1 MFFEREDLDIF
12 KFSALTRIRG
22 ISTAE
27 RSRIFIDEEIF
38 EFFIS
43 GHLDHLQDKRLSKE
57 LAKLDLEKCEAEDRE
72 VMKKGAL
79 IVAYNDPAYPEPLRR
94 LEDPPPCLYIMG
106 NTAPFEKPSVAVV
119 GSRLASVYGLAMA
132 ETLSRDLVLNGISVV
147 SGLARGI
154 DSAAHRGSLA
164 VRDAQIAVMGTG
176 IDDCYPKENK
186 VLMDSII
193 DQGGAVVT
201 EFPPKTPPFK
211 KNFPCRNRIIA
222 GLAWGT
228 LVVEA
233 TEYSGSLATA
243 RFAIETGRELFAIPH
258 NITSKGGVGPNILI
272 QKGAKLVARAE
283 DIIDEMPPF
292 MREKLS
298 RNLNPAVDDDIPDA
312 GMSEGEA
319 KVLRVLRVDAEK
331 SLDMIIESSGVQIGE
346 ILSALARLKIKG
358 LCKEW
363 PGARYTRT
371 TSERS

>member
-1 MFFEREDLDIF
+1 MDIF
-12 KFSALTRIRG
+12 KFSALTRVRG

-27 RSRIFIDEEIF
+27 RARIFLDEEVFDI
-38 EFFIS
+38 FIS

-57 LAKLDLEKCEAEDRE
+57 LAKLDLDQCEAEDRE
-72 VMKKGAL
+72 IMKQGAGIL
-79 IVAYNDPAYPEPLRR
+79 AYNDPAFPDVLRH
-94 LEDPPPCLYIMG
+94 LEDPPPCLYFMG
-106 NTAPFEKPSVAVV
+106 DSAPFKKPAVAVV
-119 GSRLASVYGLAMA
+119 GSRLASVYGQAAA
-132 ETLSRDLVLNGISVV
+132 ETIARDLVLNGISVV

-164 VRDAQIAVMGTG
+164 VRGAQVAVMGTG

-186 VLMDSII
+186 GLMDEII
-193 DQGGAVVT
+193 KKGGAIVT

-228 LVVEA
+228 LVAEA

-243 RFAIETGRELFAIPH
+243 RFAVETGRELFAIPH
-258 NITSKGGVGPNILI
+258 NITSRGGVGPNTLI

-283 DIIDEMPPF
+283 DIIDEMPAFLRDKLARCQNGEGDPAIPVEG
-292 MREKLS
+292 MTGEEK
-298 RNLNPAVDDDIPDA
+298 
-312 GMSEGEA
+312 
-319 KVLRVLRVDAEK
+319 KVLGILRVDEDR
-331 SLDMIIESSGVQIGE
+331 SLDMIIESSGIPVGD
-346 ILSALARLKIKG
+346 ILSALSRLKIKG

>member
-1 MFFEREDLDIF
+1 MIM
-12 KFSALTRIRG
+12 
-22 ISTAE
+22 
-27 RSRIFIDEEIF
+27 RSGVTVSF
-38 EFFIS
+38 
-43 GHLDHLQDKRLSKE
+43 
-57 LAKLDLEKCEAEDRE
+57 
-72 VMKKGAL
+72 
-79 IVAYNDPAYPEPLRR
+79 PL
-94 LEDPPPCLYIMG
+94 
-106 NTAPFEKPSVAVV
+106 NA
-119 GSRLASVYGLAMA
+119 
-132 ETLSRDLVLNGISVV
+132 
-147 SGLARGI
+147 
-154 DSAAHRGSLA
+154 
-164 VRDAQIAVMGTG
+164 
-176 IDDCYPKENK
+176 
-186 VLMDSII
+186 
-193 DQGGAVVT
+193 
-201 EFPPKTPPFK
+201 PFK

>member
-1 MFFEREDLDIF
+1 MDIF

-27 RSRIFIDEEIF
+27 RARAFLDEEVFDI
-38 EFFIS
+38 FIS
-43 GHLDHLQDKRLSKE
+43 GHLDHLQDKKLCKE

-72 VMKKGAL
+72 VMKKGATIL
-79 IVAYNDPAYPEPLRR
+79 PYNDPAYPEPLRQ
-94 LEDPPPCLYIMG
+94 LEDPPPCLYVMG
-106 NTAPFEKPSVAVV
+106 DLAPFKKPAVAVV
-119 GSRLASVYGLAMA
+119 GSRLASVYGLAAA
-132 ETLSRDLVLNGISVV
+132 ETLARDLALNGLSVV

-164 VRDAQIAVMGTG
+164 VRGAQVAVMGTG

-186 VLMDSII
+186 GLMDNILG
-193 DQGGAVVT
+193 QVGAVVT
-201 EFPPKTPPFK
+201 EFPPQTPPFK

-243 RFAIETGRELFAIPH
+243 RFAIETNRELFAIPH
-258 NITSKGGVGPNILI
+258 NITSKGGIGPNILI
-272 QKGAKLVARAE
+272 QKGAKLVVRAE
-283 DIIDEMPPF
+283 DIIDEMPAF
-292 MREKLS
+292 IRDKLA
-298 RNLNPAVDDDIPDA
+298 RNLNPAMDDGIPSE
-312 GMSEGEA
+312 GISEGEA
-319 KVLRVLRVDAEK
+319 KVLRVLRVDEEK
-331 SLDMIIESSGVQIGE
+331 SLDMIIESSGVPIGE

-371 TSERS
+371 TSERSRNG